1 MMGHEYL
8 TLPLCVLEITAD
20 ETAITGVRRGDRAET
35 AHPNALTRAAAEAI
49 AAYLA
54 GGELL
59 ALPLRPA
66 GTVFELA
73 VWQALQKIPYGQT
86 RCYSDIAAAI
96 GRPTAVRAV
105 GRAIGKNPILLFIP
119 CHRVLGKDGSLTGF
133 SAGLDLKRFLLKLEA
148 Q

>member
-1 MMGHEYL
+1 MCYEYL

-20 ETAITGVRRGDRAET
+20 DTAVTGVRRANGT
-35 AHPNALTRAAAEAI
+35 GPAHPNALTRQAAEAI
-49 AAYLA
+49 AAYFAGDTLA
-54 GGELL
+54 C
-59 ALPLRPA
+59 LPLRPA
-66 GTVFELA
+66 GTAFELA
-73 VWQALQKIPYGQT
+73 VWQALQRIPYGET

-96 GRPTAVRAV
+96 GHPAAVRAV

-133 SAGLDLKRFLLKLEA
+133 SAGLDLKQALLALEA